1 MTDLQIAKRNLF
13 GHTICLCRNGQCLFS
28 EKRGI
33 APIMNLIAD
42 GVALKGYSIA
52 DLVVGKAAAMLFV
65 RSGIKAVF
73 ARLMADSAKEYME
86 KNGIVCEYG
95 KLVEKIFNR
104 EGTELCPMEEAV
116 ADTEDVEKAYY
127 LLLDR
132 IKLIGE
138 RI

>member
-1 MTDLQIAKRNLF
+1 
-13 GHTICLCRNGQCLFS
+13 
-28 EKRGI
+28 
-33 APIMNLIAD
+33 MNLIAD

>member
-1 MTDLQIAKRNLF
+1 
-13 GHTICLCRNGQCLFS
+13 
-28 EKRGI
+28 
-33 APIMNLIAD
+33 
-42 GVALKGYSIA
+42 
-52 DLVVGKAAAMLFV
+52 
-65 RSGIKAVF
+65 
-73 ARLMADSAKEYME
+73 ME

-104 EGTELCPMEEAV
+104 EGTGLCPMEEAV